1 MLIKKLFIT
10 SLIILTNQVQVNLVN
25 NGNKENI
32 LINHLLR
39 ADTLLTCPVGDIY
52 CDAILRDL

>member
-25 NGNKENI
+25 NINKENI
-32 LINHLLR
+32 VVNHLSS
-39 ADTLLTCPVGDIY
+39 ADTLLTCPIGDIY
-52 CDAILRDL
+52 CDAILRGL